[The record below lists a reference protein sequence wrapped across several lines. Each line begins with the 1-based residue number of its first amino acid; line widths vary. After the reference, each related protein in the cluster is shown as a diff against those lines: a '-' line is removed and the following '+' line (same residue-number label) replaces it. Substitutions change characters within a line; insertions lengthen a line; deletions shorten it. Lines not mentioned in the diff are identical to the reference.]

1 MDTSPRRV
9 TIVPH
14 THWDREWYSPFQ
26 TFRLRLVDL
35 LDELLPRLEADPAY
49 THFLLDGQMA
59 VVDDYLAVRP
69 DAEERLRHLALSG
82 RLAMGPW
89 YILMDEFLVSGE
101 TIVRNLA
108 KGLDRAAS
116 FGGAMPVGYLPD
128 MFGHV
133 AQMPQILRQFG
144 LEHAVVWRGVP
155 RAIGRAAFWWEAPDG
170 STVRAEYLPDGY
182 GNGSVLPM
190 EGKDLVERITQF
202 IERYRTMLDG
212 AGASEADDEAG
223 GQAGGSDPDGEP
235 GGGAAPTPVLWM
247 NGTDHQVPM
256 PWLGQVV
263 DEANRAQDD
272 VVLRVGS
279 LADHLADAP
288 VDGLPTWQGELR
300 SGAHA
305 NLLMGVA
312 SNRTDVRQA
321 AAVAERA
328 VEAVCEPLWAL
339 FADAVAW
346 PGRLLDEA
354 WTHLVHNSA
363 HDSIC
368 ACSVDEVCDAVLH
381 RYAEATQI
389 ADGLSKRAVDRFAMT
404 LAHTGSVV
412 VNPSPRTRGGMVA
425 VVVPG
430 GDEVPGTQTVRTWAA
445 DAELFTLTIDEA
457 VQLVPRAIDEL
468 GANSF
473 TVEATAGGG
482 ALVVLNVDDE
492 RRVPAAFPVHDL
504 QALVP
509 DPAAPIEVRAR
520 QAPKQQVLAR
530 VDDVAGYGWRA
541 VSRPAPPTHPV
552 AVSDPTSLT
561 NGLVTVTVDTS
572 DGTFALDGHA
582 GLGRLVDGGDVGD
595 TYNYCPPGTDR
606 EVDRPTQVSCA
617 VLEQGPVRGR
627 LQVTAAYEWPV
638 AAVGLDARDGRLVTV
653 EVRTVLELRAGE
665 RFVRVETRLD
675 NPCRD
680 HRLRAWFPLPE
691 RTAVSRAECA
701 FAVVERGLTA
711 EGGPTERGLA
721 TYPSRRFVQAG
732 GMTVAHEGLLEYEL
746 VDLDEE
752 PDEGTDEGAAGAPT
766 SAGALA
772 VTLLRCTGMLSQGPM
787 AYRPLPAGPLTP
799 MEGPQQI
806 GPQVMRYA
814 VAVGDDVDP
823 YALVDDAFSPL
834 LVGRARGVG
843 TGPDT
848 GQHLSVTGAPVSS
861 VRRNDGR
868 LEVRVFNPGPEPAD
882 VTIAGRR
889 GWLVDLRG
897 APIEPWDATIALP
910 PGRIATAT
918 ITEPT

>member
-49 THFLLDGQMA
+49 AHFLLDGQMA

-144 LEHAVVWRGVP
+144 LQHAVVWRGVP
-155 RAIGRAAFWWEAPDG
+155 SVIGRAAFWWEAPDG
-170 STVRAEYLPDGY
+170 STVRAEYLPEGY
-182 GNGSVLPM
+182 GNGSVLPTS
-190 EGKDLVERITQF
+190 GKDLVERIAQF
-202 IERYRTMLDG
+202 VERHRTMLDG
-212 AGASEADDEAG
+212 PEDDEG
-223 GQAGGSDPDGEP
+223 R
-235 GGGAAPTPVLWM
+235 APVPVLWM

-263 DEANRAQDD
+263 DEANRAQDG

-321 AAVAERA
+321 AAGAERA

-339 FADAVAW
+339 FADASAW

-354 WTHLVHNSA
+354 WTQMVHNSA

-404 LAHTGSVV
+404 LAHAGSVV
-412 VNPSPRTRGGMVA
+412 VNPSPRTRGGLVA

-430 GDEVPGTQTVRTWAA
+430 EDEVPGTQTVRTWAA
-445 DAELFTLTIDEA
+445 DAELFTLTVDEA

-473 TVEATAGGG
+473 TVEATPGGG
-482 ALVVLNVDDE
+482 ALVVLTVDDE

-509 DPAAPIEVRAR
+509 DPTAPIEVRVR

-552 AVSDPTSLT
+552 AVSGTTSLT
-561 NGLVTVTVDTS
+561 NGLVTVTVDPS
-572 DGTFALDGHA
+572 DGTFALDGHG

-595 TYNYCPPGTDR
+595 TYNYCPPGTDQ
-606 EVDRPTQVSCA
+606 EVDRPTQVTCD

-638 AAVGLDARDGRLVTV
+638 AAVGLDARDGRLATV
-653 EVRTVLELRAGE
+653 DVRTVLELRAGE
-665 RFVRVETRLD
+665 RFARVETRLD

-691 RTAVSRAECA
+691 RAAVSRAECA

-711 EGGPTERGLA
+711 EGGLTERGLA

-732 GMTVAHEGLLEYEL
+732 GLTVAHEGLLEYEL
-746 VDLDEE
+746 VDLDRAV
-752 PDEGTDEGAAGAPT
+752 DEGADGAPT

-772 VTLLRCTGMLSQGPM
+772 ITLLRCTGMLSQGPM
-787 AYRPLPAGPLTP
+787 SYRPLPAGPLTP

-806 GPQVMRYA
+806 GPRVMRYA

-848 GQHLSVTGAPVSS
+848 GQQLSVAGAPVSS
-861 VRRNDGR
+861 VQRNDGR
-868 LEVRVFNPGPEPAD
+868 LEVRVFNPGRAPAD
-882 VTIAGRR
+882 VTIAGRS

-897 APIEPWDATIALP
+897 APIEPWDTSFTLP

-918 ITEPT
+918 ITETT